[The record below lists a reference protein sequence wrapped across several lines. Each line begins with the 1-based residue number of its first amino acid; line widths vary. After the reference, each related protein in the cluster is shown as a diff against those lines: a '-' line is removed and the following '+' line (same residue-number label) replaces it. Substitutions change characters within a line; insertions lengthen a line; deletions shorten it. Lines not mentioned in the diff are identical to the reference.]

1 MAHGGSGALGEL
13 VGPELAELLRT
24 HGVAVR
30 RPVWGRRHGQ
40 HASARG
46 GLGLDFRDHRA
57 YVPGDDPRQLDWRAV
72 ARRDRL
78 VLRQTEAEDDLPI
91 VIAIDGGGNMGYG
104 TGAQTKYRVAAG
116 LATALAWAGVR
127 QGDAVGLVCGGDS
140 DLDTGLLRVA
150 SGQERVDAIARRLL
164 AAPIRGRTPW
174 RRLLPELAARMP
186 RRSLVVVC
194 SDFLD
199 LAEPERDSATV
210 EAELIRGLAHLRARR
225 HDVVMLQVLHPDERE
240 FPWDDRRLLRF
251 VDRRGLRPTIEGT
264 GAALRRAYLDRL
276 VAHLHHLDEV
286 AEANG
291 LVLERVQT
299 DVPLHASFVAL
310 AGRLAGQ
317 PATIGAS
324 AT

>member
-1 MAHGGSGALGEL
+1 MAHGGSAALGEL

-24 HGVAVR
+24 HGVSVR

-91 VIAIDGGGNMGYG
+91 VIAVDAGGNMGYG
-104 TGAQTKYRVAAG
+104 EGRQTKYRVAAG
-116 LATALAWAGVR
+116 LATAIAWAGVR
-127 QGDAVGLVCGGDS
+127 QGDAVGLACGGEG

-150 SGQERVDAIARRLL
+150 SGQDRIDAIARKLV
-164 AAPIRGRTPW
+164 AAPLRGRMPW
-174 RRLLPELAARMP
+174 RRLLPAMAARLP

-199 LAEPERDSATV
+199 PAEADADASAV
-210 EAELIRGLAHLRARR
+210 EAEIIRGLASIRARR
-225 HDVVMLQVLHPDERE
+225 HDVVMLQVLHPDELE

-251 VDRRGLRPTIEGT
+251 VDRRGLRPTLEGT
-264 GAALRRAYLDRL
+264 GAALRRGYLERL
-276 VAHLHHLDEV
+276 EAHQRRLADE
-286 AEANG
+286 AERNG
-291 LVLERVQT
+291 LVLERVRT
-299 DVPLHASFVAL
+299 DAPLLATFVGL
-310 AGRLAGQ
+310 LGRLAGQ
-317 PATIGAS
+317 PAVAGAI
-324 AT
+324 AP